1 MTLKELAAEYLPMSE
16 SAYYI
21 LLSLA
26 EARHGYGVILHVDDL
41 TGGRVRLGAGTI
53 YGTLTRFEKDGL
65 IVAAGESER
74 RKLYALTT
82 RGRDLLGLEIMRLRE
97 LVENGRMHGEVER

>member
-1 MTLKELAAEYLPMSE
+1 MDLRALGAEYLPMSE

-21 LLSLA
+21 LLSLSTP
-26 EARHGYGVILHVDDL
+26 RHGYGVILHVEEL
-41 TGGRVRLGAGTI
+41 TAGRLRLGAGTI
-53 YGTLTRFEKDGL
+53 YGTLARFETDGL

-74 RKLYALTT
+74 RKLYALTQ

-97 LVENGRMHGEVER
+97 LLEHARVEGEMEA